1 MSNVISRTPVRVSL
15 FGGGTDYRE
24 YYHRNRGAVL
34 GTTIDKY
41 VYVSVNTLSDFFD
54 YKYRVS
60 YSKSELVH
68 EIDEIVHPSVRECLR
83 YKNPGHNVDVHIF
96 ADLPART
103 GLGSSSTFT
112 VGLLH
117 ALAAKAG
124 KMVSKAT
131 LAKDACHVEHTLIQ
145 ENVGSQ
151 DQYHAAFGGFNVIEF
166 SEHNINVRPVIIS
179 KEKLQA
185 LDSCLMMF
193 FTGMSR
199 HAHVVVKEQIDKTQ
213 NKSNDGYLEQ
223 MLKQVEEAEEVIS
236 HSDTDQMIQKL
247 GAMLDH
253 GWHMKKQLSSQIS
266 NSVIDDAYTR
276 AKAAGAFG
284 GKVCGAG
291 GGGFLLLMVS
301 PEKQNSVRNALKD
314 MAEVKFRM
322 ENEGSSIIYLRH

>member
-1 MSNVISRTPVRVSL
+1 MSNVISKTPVRISL

-24 YYHRNRGAVL
+24 YYQRHRGAVL

-60 YSKSELVH
+60 YSRSELVH
-68 EIDEIVHPSVRECLR
+68 HIDEIVHPSVRECLR

-124 KMVSKAT
+124 KKMSKDM

-151 DQYHAAFGGFNVIEF
+151 DQYHAAFGGLNVIEF
-166 SEHNINVRPVIIS
+166 TAQGVKVRPVIIN
-179 KEKLQA
+179 KEKRDA
-185 LDSCLMMF
+185 LDDSLMMF

-199 HAHVVVKEQIDKTQ
+199 HAHEVVKEQIDKTQ
-213 NKSNDGYLEQ
+213 DRTNDSHLEP
-223 MLKQVEEAEEVIS
+223 MLQQVYEAEHIIS
-236 HSDTDQMIQKL
+236 DHQPYEMVQKL

-253 GWHMKKQLSSQIS
+253 GWHLKKKLSSKIT
-266 NSVIDDAYTR
+266 NSVIDDAYAR
-276 AKAAGAFG
+276 AMAAGAHG
-284 GKVCGAG
+284 GKLCGAG
-291 GGGFLLLMVS
+291 GGGFLLLLV
-301 PEKQNSVRNALKD
+301 PADKKNSVREALKD
-314 MAEVKFRM
+314 MSEVKFRM
-322 ENEGSSIIYLRH
+322 EHEGSSIIYLRD